1 MANLVWTK
9 RAAAIEKSENKIA
22 HALAIVQAVEV
33 LARLAETDEER
44 DELWIILRAANRLRE
59 LAQRERRRA

>member
-1 MANLVWTK
+1 MANPVWTK
-9 RAAAIEKSENKIA
+9 RAAAIERIENKIA
-22 HALAIVQAVEV
+22 CAIDIVRAVEV

-59 LAQRERRRA
+59 LAQYERSKA